1 MLTQR
6 LANIVFAILILA
18 ATAWFA
24 KIATGFEATGLLA
37 SSGLPSKF
45 FPLVILGFIA
55 VCAVIVLA
63 TYAFKRAA
71 GGDDGK
77 TVFGHR
83 REAVRGVTI
92 LGVALACYLIWA
104 RWGFVPMAIVMGPA
118 SALAMGVRS
127 LPIYVVVSALTVA
140 VYLVFSQLL
149 GIRLQ

>member
-6 LANIVFAILILA
+6 LANIVFAILVLA
-18 ATAWFA
+18 AAAWFA
-24 KIATGFEATGLLA
+24 KIATGFKAAGLLA
-37 SSGLPSKF
+37 NSGLPSKF

-55 VCAVIVLA
+55 VCAMVVLA
-63 TYAFKRAA
+63 TYVFQRAA

-77 TVFGHR
+77 SVFGHP
-83 REAVRGVTI
+83 REAVRGVTT

-127 LPIYVVVSALTVA
+127 LPIYIVLIVLTGA

-149 GIRLQ
+149 GIQLK